1 MCYCELSAEYHQ
13 VLGLERRIG
22 PIFSWCDNYDLV
34 VFTTNGRRATHA
46 MAIEFTQ
53 HPAGIIQ
60 PGAATPTGVMSMKSP
75 RLRKTEAA
83 KLKLAHISL
92 QVEHYTGPT
101 KFKPPASPEVQ
112 QSDTGSQLLSVSLTK
127 AQSKDVAYFSQVHS
141 ENPVEWSGF
150 NATNDRTQVGM
161 YRHYASVVH

>member
-1 MCYCELSAEYHQ
+1 
-13 VLGLERRIG
+13 
-22 PIFSWCDNYDLV
+22 
-34 VFTTNGRRATHA
+34 

-60 PGAATPTGVMSMKSP
+60 PGAATSTGDMSMKSP

-92 QVEHYTGPT
+92 QGEHYTGPK
-101 KFKPPASPEVQ
+101 KFKPPAYPEVQ
-112 QSDTGSQLLSVSLTK
+112 QSDTGSQLLSISLTM
-127 AQSKDVAYFSQVHS
+127 AQSKDASYFSQLHS

-150 NATNDRTQVGM
+150 NDINDRTQVGM
-161 YRHYASVVH
+161 HRPICGPLIDSPPAHPDTFLTTMAYLDRTLKSLGMLHVHLTLQLCIIAC